1 MLAQEFP
8 ISREHAAEVLR
19 PGPIGRAVDDDMT
32 DFLRPCLLGERRRG
46 HERIDLPSLKQ
57 LGEFLLRM
65 KGPFDIAQ
73 RVQADVTHERGDEEL
88 SWCARRGG
96 RNQSAFQISYRTYI

>member
-8 ISREHAAEVLR
+8 IRREHAAEVLR
-19 PGPIGRAVDDDMT
+19 PGPVGSAVDDDMT
-32 DFLRPCLLGERRRG
+32 DFLRPGLLGEWGRG
-46 HERIDLPSLKQ
+46 HERIDLPSLKK
-57 LGEFLLRM
+57 LRELLLRM

-96 RNQSAFQISYRTYI
+96 RNQPALQISYRTYM